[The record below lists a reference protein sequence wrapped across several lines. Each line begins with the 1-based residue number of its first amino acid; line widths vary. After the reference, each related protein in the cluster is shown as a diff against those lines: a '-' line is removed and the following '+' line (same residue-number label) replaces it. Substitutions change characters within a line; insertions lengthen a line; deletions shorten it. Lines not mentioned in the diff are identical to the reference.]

1 LPGVPE
7 DRPAKGRLRRARE
20 ALLLELGAL
29 VYELHRQGRR
39 APELLQRKAGE
50 LSEVDEQ
57 LRADGPDQPGPASC
71 PSCGAEAEP
80 GQLVCTNCGARL
92 ALDRARPGLSVAA
105 LAAIAVVAL
114 LGAAASGFA
123 LSEITSDDGDDAPA
137 ASQAPPPPSA
147 AAGDPQEQT
156 RAGEPADGSPQE
168 PTQSGEPA
176 GGSPPETT
184 PAEDPADDTQP
195 DPRRPLLLDWPE
207 GLTAHTVVLVTT
219 SDRPAA
225 LRLARQAARSGIE
238 AGLLR
243 GDDYNLGAGLWVV
256 FAGRFDSPE
265 GASRQASDLAE
276 RFPGAYPRLVEPAG

>member
-7 DRPAKGRLRRARE
+7 DRSEKGPLRRTRE

-50 LSEVDEQ
+50 LSEVDER
-57 LRADGPDQPGPASC
+57 LRADGPDEPGPGSC
-71 PSCGAEAEP
+71 PNCGAEAEP

-92 ALDRARPGLSVAA
+92 ALDRPRPGLSVAA
-105 LAAIAVVAL
+105 LAAIAVIAV

-137 ASQAPPPPSA
+137 ASEGPPPPA
-147 AAGDPQEQT
+147 AATGEPQEQT
-156 RAGEPADGSPQE
+156 RAGEPADGSPEE
-168 PTQSGEPA
+168 PSQADEPA
-176 GGSPPETT
+176 AGSPPE
-184 PAEDPADDTQP
+184 PAPGEDPAENT
-195 DPRRPLLLDWPE
+195 PRRRLLLDWPE

-256 FAGRFDSPE
+256 FAGRFDTPE